1 MKEKSIGAEPI
12 NIYTTHKIEREF
24 YYRNF
29 QSGFFRLNV
38 ELNTKT
44 KMNDEIKLFY
54 FLFSSLWSGVYIHRK
69 IFTEFHLRKTQM
81 LINIGH
87 KIGDVDKYSR

>member
-1 MKEKSIGAEPI
+1 MFSVENKRKKKALVLNQLTFIP
-12 NIYTTHKIEREF
+12 HKIEREF

-44 KMNDEIKLFY
+44 KKNDEIELFY
-54 FLFSSLWSGVYIHRK
+54 YFLVCGAVYIY
-69 IFTEFHLRKTQM
+69 TEKLHGVPLTKDP
-81 LINIGH
+81 
-87 KIGDVDKYSR
+87 DVDKYWTQSC